1 MVVEDALRYY
11 EGTVVISSCSLAIQT
26 MMVRRFYPVK
36 KHISPCSRYPQWWRY
51 SAAWRLWSLGVK
63 GELCRC
69 VQLSAMGAPRS
80 HPDSRWHQEVW
91 SGYVGYFAWS
101 YKCRIF
107 LRFAATHAL
116 LGGMYWSAALV
127 KVPSIGFA
135 AVRDTQ
141 PATPVSVTVQVCQST
156 IWLLSAP
163 FRWQLN
169 FTLMRQPQGK
179 LWWSWSTR
187 PVGFQLR

>member
-11 EGTVVISSCSLAIQT
+11 EGTVVISSCPLTIKT
-26 MMVRRFYPVK
+26 MMMFLPRK

-51 SAAWRLWSLGVK
+51 SAAWCLWSLGVK

-80 HPDSRWHQEVW
+80 HPDSRWRREVW
-91 SGYVGYFAWS
+91 SGYVRYFCICL

-107 LRFAATHAL
+107 LCFATTHAL

-127 KVPSIGFA
+127 RVPSIGFSP
-135 AVRDTQ
+135 VRDAQ
-141 PATPVSVTVQVCQST
+141 PATPVSVTVQVCKST

-163 FRWQLN
+163 SR
-169 FTLMRQPQGK
+169 
-179 LWWSWSTR
+179 
-187 PVGFQLR
+187 